1 MAVTIAG
8 TALKKMTHNGQA
20 VKKWVH
26 DGVQVFSA
34 EEIIIPNPT
43 DYPSSIYD
51 VTMLNSGGTLTV
63 DSSGAMVKTTSTDY
77 GQKHLACLRIDVS
90 KYTTLEYTALLCD
103 GNDGNYKR
111 FIGFGSAVAE
121 TLDILTLAN
130 NWYSTGSVSGTLDV
144 TNYDVVYAIFGQG
157 TTIAYGNYGH
167 GTTGFTSIVLK

>member
-77 GQKHLACLRIDVS
+77 GQKHLACLRI
-90 KYTTLEYTALLCD
+90 ERARALITSTNKSNSEIC
-103 GNDGNYKR
+103 YEC
-111 FIGFGSAVAE
+111 GFGSE
-121 TLDILTLAN
+121 RSYIRQFK
-130 NWYSTGSVSGTLDV
+130 S
-144 TNYDVVYAIFGQG
+144 IM
-157 TTIAYGNYGH
+157 
-167 GTTGFTSIVLK
+167 GFTPSEYRKKYFIGPVEGPKTEYFD